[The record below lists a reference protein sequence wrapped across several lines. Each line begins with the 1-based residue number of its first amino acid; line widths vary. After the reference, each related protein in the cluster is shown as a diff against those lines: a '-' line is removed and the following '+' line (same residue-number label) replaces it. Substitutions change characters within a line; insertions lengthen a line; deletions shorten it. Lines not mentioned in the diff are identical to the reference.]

1 MPKYSGPLDKLVE
14 ELSRLPGIG
23 RKSAQRLAFFLMR
36 QPVEKV
42 ERLTQ
47 AITEV
52 KEKITYCSLCNN
64 ITEKDPCFICSDPQR
79 DQTKICV
86 VEDPNSLLTIEK
98 TNEFRGLYH
107 VLMGALSPLDGIGPE
122 QLRIEGLLKRI
133 KKGDIQEIILAT
145 SPNVQGEATAFYLAK
160 LIKPLGIKVTR
171 IALGVPVGSDLEY
184 ADEVTMAKALE
195 GRREL

>member
-36 QPVEKV
+36 QPAEKV
-42 ERLTQ
+42 QRLTQ

-52 KEKITYCSLCNN
+52 KEKISYCSLCYN
-64 ITEKDPCFICSDPQR
+64 ITEKDLCSICSDPQR
-79 DQTKICV
+79 DQSKICV
-86 VEDPNSLLTIEK
+86 VEDPNSLMTVEK
-98 TNEFRGLYH
+98 TNEYSGLYH
-107 VLMGALSPLDGIGPE
+107 VLLGALSPLDGIGPE
-122 QLRIEGLLKRI
+122 QLKIEELLKRI
-133 KKGDIQEIILAT
+133 KKGEAKEIILAT
-145 SPNVQGEATAFYLAK
+145 SPNVQGESTALYLAR
-160 LIKPLGIKVTR
+160 LIKPLGIMVTR